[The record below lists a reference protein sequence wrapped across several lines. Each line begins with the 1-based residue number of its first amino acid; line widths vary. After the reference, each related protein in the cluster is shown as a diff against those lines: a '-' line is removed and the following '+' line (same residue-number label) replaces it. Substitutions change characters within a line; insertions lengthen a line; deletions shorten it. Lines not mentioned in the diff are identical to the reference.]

1 LQNNKSF
8 LLTYIAKLYNMN
20 IIERVKSILLT
31 PKNEW
36 NVIDGESDTPQSL
49 LTKYVVPLALIGA
62 IAGFIGYGLIGVSFL
77 GVKVSGIKWGL
88 SMAIRLLI
96 TSVLSY
102 YICSYVIDALAP
114 TFKSEKNI
122 NKSAQLVAYASTA
135 GAVGAAFYI
144 LPALSFLAILA
155 AIYGIYLF
163 YTGLPVLKKTPQD
176 QVITYMIV
184 SAVVI
189 IVVSIVL
196 GFVIEAITSAIFGN
210 PYAGIT
216 NGLL

>member
-1 LQNNKSF
+1 MS
-8 LLTYIAKLYNMN
+8 KLYNMN

-62 IAGFIGYGLIGVSFL
+62 IAGFIGYGLIGINIL
-77 GVKVSGIKWGL
+77 GIKISGMQWGI
-88 SMAIRLLI
+88 SMAIKLFL
-96 TSVLSY
+96 TSILSY
-102 YICSYVIDALAP
+102 YICSYVVDALAP
-114 TFKSEKNI
+114 NFKSEKDI

-135 GAVGAAFYI
+135 GAVGSVLYI
-144 LPALSFLAILA
+144 LPALSLLVIIA

-163 YTGLPVLKKTPQD
+163 YVGLPVLKKTPQD
-176 QVITYMIV
+176 QVVPYMIV

-189 IVVSIVL
+189 IVISLVL
-196 GFVIEAITSAIFGN
+196 GFIIDRIIWAIVGN
-210 PYAGIT
+210 PYAGLA